1 MRHLTAWNVLV
12 VLVLLALITYMLA
25 LKANAHQITCG
36 GLFEPTCASVRHV
49 HKRRYRKPRRHKH
62 KHRRRRPEVRAY
74 VRRDKWVERDTD
86 RVICKDSVTVVGD
99 ARPSRA
105 AAVSDAESVFMRTVR
120 FKYGGEAWMNIEAA
134 KDYQIR
140 CTRASITELVGQ
152 VMTRCELRAKP
163 CKPPFESK

>member
-1 MRHLTAWNVLV
+1 MKYVGGLTLLMG
-12 VLVLLALITYMLA
+12 LVLLALISFFMLMA
-25 LKANAHQITCG
+25 SNARSHTIPCG
-36 GLFEPTCASVRHV
+36 GLFEPTCASVRHY
-49 HKRRYRKPRRHKH
+49 HKRRVHRKK
-62 KHRRRRPEVRAY
+62 RRRKPEVRAF
-74 VRRDKWVERDTD
+74 RRREKWVDRDSD

-105 AAVSDAESVFMRTVR
+105 AAVSDAEAVFMRTVR
-120 FKYGGEAWMNIEAA
+120 FKHGGEAWMNIEAA

-152 VMTRCELRAKP
+152 VMTRCELKARP